1 MFGASSVWEE
11 ALTSSFMSSHS
22 SGCAVGP
29 TEREKA
35 CGLRVSATLSLQ
47 LCAHRVWRDLPFG
60 CSSGFQSFIF
70 ILLR

>member
-29 TEREKA
+29 TERERESMWA
-35 CGLRVSATLSLQ
+35 QG
-47 LCAHRVWRDLPFG
+47 FG
-60 CSSGFQSFIF
+60 HSELAALYAPCLEGPSIW
-70 ILLR
+70 L

>member
-29 TEREKA
+29 TERERESMWA
-35 CGLRVSATLSLQ
+35 QGFGLCT
-47 LCAHRVWRDLPFG
+47 HRVWRDLPFG